1 MSAWGS
7 KAKGT
12 SGGGGQPKKKSAFG
26 GKMKGKL
33 AKMASQ

>member
-1 MSAWGS
+1 MSAWGA
-7 KAKGT
+7 KAKGA
-12 SGGGGQPKKKSAFG
+12 GAGAGQPKKKSAFG